1 MEQMIEYE
9 VMHICYVACKE
20 LKFQFAVHEKQ
31 EIDKETAKNL

>member
-1 MEQMIEYE
+1 MIEYE
-9 VMHICYVACKE
+9 VMHINNYELPAKE